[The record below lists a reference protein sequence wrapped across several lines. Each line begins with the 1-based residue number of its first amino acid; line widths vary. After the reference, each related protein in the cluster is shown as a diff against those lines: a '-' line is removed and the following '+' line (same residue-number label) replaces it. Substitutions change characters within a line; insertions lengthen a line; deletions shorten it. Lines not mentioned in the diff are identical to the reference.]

1 MKLFTFLLAS
11 LFLSGFAQDPLSDTI
26 KKLDSLSVVKKEQ
39 NPNYFGFNITP
50 LMSGITTSS
59 NDYNVKIGAVYK
71 HNFGYKNLRF
81 AVNYLTEGS
90 NSFYDYY
97 IPLNTSDTSIVYR
110 YFESNYHH
118 YDFRIGFEEL
128 RGYSNTRVHV
138 GADLIIGT
146 GKQESKYF
154 HRLFVLDSNNRYALT
169 SSSNSQNIDQL
180 LQTEG
185 NRTSSYLI
193 TGVDVSFGFDWVLNE
208 DFLLTFQITPQF
220 NYYIFRS
227 EIVVDPYQEYI
238 QYGDYA
244 DFKLGYLDLNLIYK
258 F

>member
-1 MKLFTFLLAS
+1 MRILTFLLAS
-11 LFLSGFAQDPLSDTI
+11 LFITGFAQDPLSDTI
-26 KKLDSLSVVKKEQ
+26 KKIDSLSVIKKEQ

-50 LMSGITTSS
+50 LMSGIITTS
-59 NDYNVKIGAVYK
+59 NDYNVKVGAVYK
-71 HNFGYKNLRF
+71 HNLGYKNIRF
-81 AVNYLTEGS
+81 GMNYLTEGS

-97 IPLNTSDTSIVYR
+97 IPLNTSDTSILYR

-128 RGYSNTRVHV
+128 RGYSNTRVHI

-146 GKQESKYF
+146 GRQDSKYF
-154 HRLFVLDSNNRYALT
+154 HRFFMLDSTNKYVLT
-169 SSSNSQNIDQL
+169 PSSTDQTTSQL
-180 LQTEG
+180 LRSEG
-185 NRTSSYLI
+185 NRSSSYLI
-193 TGVDVSFGFDWVLNE
+193 TGIDVSFGFDWVLNE

-227 EIVVDPYQEYI
+227 ENLFDPYQEYI
-238 QYGDYA
+238 QFGDYA
-244 DFKLGYLDLNLIYK
+244 DFKLGYIDLNLIYK